1 MTGLLKQTLSP
12 ETAGQRLDKALAL
25 AFADTG
31 YSRTR
36 LQQLVAAGAVTLDGV
51 VVKDASAPVRGGE
64 VACLKPPA
72 PIPATPSAQ
81 ALPLVI
87 LHEDEDLLIVDKPPG
102 LVVHPAAGH
111 YDNTLVNALLA
122 HCGTSLSG
130 IGGVARPGIVHRLD
144 KDTSGLLVVAKHDR
158 AHHLLAAQFADR
170 SLSRTYQAFVWGLPQ
185 PKRGAIA
192 LPIGRDPQHRQK
204 MAVRPE
210 GSSGGKAALTYYEVA
225 EAYGTQAAR
234 VVCQLATGRTH
245 QIRVHLAQ
253 LGHAVIGDP
262 LYGRA
267 RRGTDPLTRLLRGF
281 PRQALHAAALKLI
294 HPASGKA
301 MEFKSLL
308 PPDLIMLQGELRA
321 YTQRTL

>member
-1 MTGLLKQTLSP
+1 MMEMLKQTLATES
-12 ETAGQRLDKALAL
+12 AGQRLDKALAL
-25 AFADTG
+25 AFAATG

-51 VVKDASAPVRGGE
+51 VVSDASAPVRGGE
-64 VACLKPPA
+64 SVCLAPPA
-72 PIPATPSAQ
+72 PLPATPMAQ

-87 LHEDEDLLIVDKPPG
+87 LYEDDDLLIVDKPPG

-111 YDNTLVNALLA
+111 HDNTLVNALLA
-122 HCGTSLSG
+122 HCGGSLSG

-170 SLSRTYQAFVWGLPQ
+170 SLSRTYQAFVWGMPQ
-185 PKRGAIA
+185 PKRGGID
-192 LPIGRDPQHRQK
+192 LPIGRDPAHRQK

-210 GSSGGKAALTYYEVA
+210 GSSGSKAALTYYEVS
-225 EAYGTQAAR
+225 EAFGTQTAR
-234 VVCQLATGRTH
+234 VTCQLATGRTH
-245 QIRVHLAQ
+245 QIRVHLAH
-253 LGHAVIGDP
+253 LGHPVIGDP

-267 RRGTDPLTRLLRGF
+267 RRGTDPLTKLLRGF

-294 HPASGKA
+294 HPTSGKA

-321 YTQRTL
+321 YNERPI